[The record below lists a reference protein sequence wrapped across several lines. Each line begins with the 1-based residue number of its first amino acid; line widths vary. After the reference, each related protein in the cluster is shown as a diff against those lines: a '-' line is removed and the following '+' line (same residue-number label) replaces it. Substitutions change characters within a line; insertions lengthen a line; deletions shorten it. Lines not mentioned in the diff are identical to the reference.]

1 MLIMVISTDYVCR
14 HSYYFIII
22 IIIII
27 ILTIINITVNFITNA
42 AFIFCY

>member
-14 HSYYFIII
+14 HSYYFI

>member
-14 HSYYFIII
+14 HSYYFII

>member
-1 MLIMVISTDYVCR
+1 MVISTDYVRR
-14 HSYYFIII
+14 HNSYCFIII

-27 ILTIINITVNFITNA
+27 ILTIIITIAVNFITNA